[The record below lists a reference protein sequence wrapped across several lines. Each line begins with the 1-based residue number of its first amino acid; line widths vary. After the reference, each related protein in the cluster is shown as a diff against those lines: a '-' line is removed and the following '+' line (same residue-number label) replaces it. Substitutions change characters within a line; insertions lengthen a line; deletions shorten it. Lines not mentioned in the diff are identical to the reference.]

1 MVSPL
6 GQPGCSLVR
15 LTSLSRDGDSVA
27 RGTTAERAWQ
37 RPTRA
42 GGRTRLGGNEPTI
55 LARRR
60 AVRRPD
66 RRLADL
72 QRDERGDLV
81 AERGRIHVGPVPVI
95 TPRSCIRS
103 RCVCTV
109 SRATPRRREA
119 SGAPAPGSADSSS
132 ISATSI
138 WSSEAIPV
146 SHTRRESA
154 REYVADPALCF
165 MFSSLSYCIM
175 DSRTPCRSRVLLPG
189 HTPPREPPAP
199 HSHHNGSSS
208 TQNPAN
214 SDIPIRNPRNA
225 TN

>member
-15 LTSLSRDGDSVA
+15 LTSLSRDGGSVA
-27 RGTTAERAWQ
+27 RGTAGERAWQ

-103 RCVCTV
+103 RCACTV

-119 SGAPAPGSADSSS
+119 SGARWPRARRTAARSARRQYGRPKPSRSVTPGENPPGNTWRIRHFASCFRHCRIASWTRERPAGPGYSSPATPAP
-132 ISATSI
+132 
-138 WSSEAIPV
+138 
-146 SHTRRESA
+146 
-154 REYVADPALCF
+154 
-165 MFSSLSYCIM
+165 
-175 DSRTPCRSRVLLPG
+175 RT
-189 HTPPREPPAP
+189 A
-199 HSHHNGSSS
+199 S
-208 TQNPAN
+208 TA
-214 SDIPIRNPRNA
+214 
-225 TN
+225 